1 MSEGEGEGESAR
13 KVGSMHVIAVTVVQA
28 WAWSRLIST
37 ISAAGFHST
46 ALVQHHM
53 HVMAVIV
60 VQLASGE
67 LNLIYWASN

>member
-1 MSEGEGEGESAR
+1 
-13 KVGSMHVIAVTVVQA
+13 MHVIAVIVVQA
-28 WAWSRLIST
+28 WAWSPLILT
-37 ISAAGFHST
+37 ISAAGLCST

-53 HVMAVIV
+53 HVIAVNV